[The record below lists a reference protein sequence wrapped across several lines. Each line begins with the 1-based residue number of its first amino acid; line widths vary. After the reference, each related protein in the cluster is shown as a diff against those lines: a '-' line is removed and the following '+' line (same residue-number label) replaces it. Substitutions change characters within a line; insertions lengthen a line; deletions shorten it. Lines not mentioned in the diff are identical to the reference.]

1 MEFDHNL
8 FPRVELADHIESGQR
23 FYKCPNGQEYRSV
36 TTRIGEYLEKTGAH
50 DYLHEWRE
58 RVGDTEADKV
68 MRIAAVRGTIIHN
81 LCEQYVMNNKFW
93 KRGVMPVHL
102 ETFMNIKKVL
112 DDHLKRVYAVEY
124 PLYSARLKT
133 AGRSD
138 LIGLWDTRPSI
149 IDYKTSKRLKE
160 EKDILGYF
168 IQSACYAIML
178 NEMLGCNVRQIV
190 IIISVDDEPEAQVF
204 TKNVSDFRD
213 LVEEV
218 FN

>member
-1 MEFDHNL
+1 MFDLCL
-8 FPRVELADHIESGQR
+8 FPKVEISDQIKNGQR
-23 FYKCPNGQEYRSV
+23 FYQCPDGQEYRSV
-36 TTRIGEYLEKTGAH
+36 TTRISEYLENTGGH
-50 DYLHEWRE
+50 DYLHDWRD
-58 RVGDTEADKV
+58 RVGDDEANHI
-68 MRIAAVRGTIIHN
+68 MRIASARGKIIHN
-81 LCEQYVMNNKFW
+81 FCEQYVMNNKFW
-93 KRGVMPVHL
+93 KKGAMPFHL
-102 ETFMNIKKVL
+102 ETFMVIKKEL
-112 DDHLKRVYAVEY
+112 DSHLKRVYACEY

-133 AGRSD
+133 AGRTD
-138 LIGLWDTRPSI
+138 LIGMWDTKPSI

-190 IIISVDDEPEAQVF
+190 IIISVDHEPDAQVF
-204 TKNVSDFRD
+204 IKKVEDYRE